1 MGRGA
6 PCFPI
11 TGMGEGLPI
20 PVVVPGSGI
29 VGIPSL
35 PGGIA
40 LGRRVTNKQDSS
52 FRTTPNFSI
61 LGLTASSGIVRSI
74 YLEDSVG
81 IDLPVVKIVLNN
93 FNNRLGDT
101 ILAKEQSSFQV
112 SLGYDNPGQARHGTF
127 IVQKPQF
134 KYVAGGGP
142 STVEIVG
149 YGEAVKLGATERREV
164 YKKMMDSDIARMIA
178 GRNGFAADVE
188 ATSPIYDQVIQANE
202 SDWKF
207 LSRRALLY
215 GYMLYVDNGTLH
227 FHKVRPRESGISVTG
242 GDTPGALQSFIVQS
256 RTFLRGLQL
265 TMTQIDP
272 VTKDDISAQSTETPD
287 AVQSRLD
294 YKNWADLVSIQ
305 GIGQPKRFI
314 VGEGHKQTAPVLSN
328 MINEMSKASRYVIA
342 GSGLLH
348 GIETLRA
355 NDFIEIGG
363 VGRSSGKYYV
373 TSATH
378 QIDAGEGGGYRVK
391 FEIVRAGAGE
401 LSAKGGTTV
410 EPQSA
415 GTVAL

>member
-1 MGRGA
+1 M
-6 PCFPI
+6 
-11 TGMGEGLPI
+11 
-20 PVVVPGSGI
+20 
-29 VGIPSL
+29 
-35 PGGIA
+35 A
-40 LGRRVTNKQDSS
+40 LGRRVANKSNDT
-52 FRTTPNFSI
+52 FRTTPNFDI
-61 LGLTASSGIVRSI
+61 LGLTAASGLVNSI
-74 YLEDSVG
+74 HLEDSVG
-81 IDLPVVKIVLNN
+81 IDLPTVRIVLNN
-93 FNNRLGDT
+93 YRNRLGST
-101 ILAKEQSSFQV
+101 ILAKEQSFFQV
-112 SLGYDNPGQARHGTF
+112 SLGYDNPGRANHGTF
-127 IVQKPQF
+127 IVQKPKF
-134 KYVAGGGP
+134 MYVAGQGP

-164 YKKMMDSDIARMIA
+164 YRKMTDSDITRVIA

-227 FHKVRPRESGISVTG
+227 FHKVKPRESGISVTG
-242 GDTPGALQSFIVQS
+242 GDTPGVLQSFIVQS

-272 VTKDDISAQSTETPD
+272 VTKEEISVQSTETPD
-287 AVQSRLD
+287 AVQSRLE
-294 YKNWADLVSIQ
+294 YKNWKDLVSIQ

-314 VGEGHKQTAPVLSN
+314 VGEGHNQTAPVLSK
-328 MINEMSKASRYVIA
+328 MVTEMAKASRYVIA

-355 NDFIEIGG
+355 NDFIEVYG

-373 TSATH
+373 TSAMH
-378 QIDAGEGGGYRVK
+378 QIDAGEGGAYKVRFEVVRV
-391 FEIVRAGAGE
+391 GAGE
-401 LSAKGGTTV
+401 LSAAGQTTV
-410 EPQSA
+410 QPQSA